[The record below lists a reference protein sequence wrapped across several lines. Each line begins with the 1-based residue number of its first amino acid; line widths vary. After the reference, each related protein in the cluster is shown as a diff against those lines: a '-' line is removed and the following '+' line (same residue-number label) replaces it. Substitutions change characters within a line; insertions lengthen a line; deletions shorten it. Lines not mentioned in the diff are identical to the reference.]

1 MFFCLLQIL
10 IPIVCFTAN
19 VLFQVV
25 SYRVMPKIGL
35 LKTELSGFVFG
46 IFGLIITE
54 AITFLIFPISI
65 ISILSVL
72 ISNLI
77 IYLSLSYCY
86 FHFVNLAVT
95 ARRIRLLR
103 DLHNS
108 KDGMTMDE
116 ILLQYNS
123 RDMVVNRIER
133 LVNSGQVIYKN
144 NRYYIGRSA
153 MLWSA
158 KIILIMKLL
167 ILGKKSEFD

>member
-1 MFFCLLQIL
+1 M
-10 IPIVCFTAN
+10 IPIICFPLN

-25 SYRVMPKIGL
+25 SYRVIPKIGL

-46 IFGLIITE
+46 LFGLFIME
-54 AITFLIFPISI
+54 AITFLTFPILTI
-65 ISILSVL
+65 NVFSVL
-72 ISNLI
+72 ITNLI

-103 DLHNS
+103 DLNNS
-108 KDGMTMDE
+108 EDGMTMDE

-123 RDMVVNRIER
+123 RDMVQNRIER

-144 NRYYIGRSA
+144 NRYYIGRPA

-158 KIILIMKLL
+158 RIILIMKQLV
-167 ILGKKSEFD
+167 LGKRSEFG

>member
-35 LKTELSGFVFG
+35 LKTEFSGFVFG
-46 IFGLIITE
+46 IFGLIIMET
-54 AITFLIFPISI
+54 ITFLIFPISK
-65 ISILSVL
+65 ISFFSVL

-103 DLHNS
+103 DLHDS

-123 RDMVVNRIER
+123 RDMVENRIER

-144 NRYYIGRSA
+144 KRYYIGRSA

-158 KIILIMKLL
+158 KIILIMKQL